1 MARMPRVE
9 FAGAFTDRD
18 HVGEQIYRRERKDR
32 ERVGIKKRTGV
43 SLRWIGEHLVMGNDS
58 HISRLCSRIDD
69 LANQSQ
75 LSRYFKE
82 IEARTR
88 QK

>member
-1 MARMPRVE
+1 MARKARVE

-43 SLRWIGEHLVMGNDS
+43 SLRWIGELVMGNDS
-58 HISRLCSRIDD
+58 HLSRLCSRIDD
-69 LANQSQ
+69 LANQPQ
-75 LSRYFKE
+75 LSKYLTWA
-82 IEARTR
+82 IAV
-88 QK
+88 Q